1 MTKSLRIAMVGQKG
15 IPARFGGVETH
26 VDNVATRLAARGHEV
41 WTYCRSRFR
50 PDRLGVPQPDDYRVI
65 GGEHWYRGVR
75 LAYRPS
81 VNTKHLDAATHT
93 FLCALESGALHK
105 FDVVH
110 FHGIGPAAFAP
121 VTRLFGK
128 KVVSTFHALDWRQVK
143 WGPSASRLLKRG
155 EARGARRSHGI
166 ITVSKIM
173 QDYVRDR
180 YGVEA
185 EYIPNGATLPTEAPR
200 TGEIGRWGLSGGDY
214 VLAVG
219 RIIRDRGLHYLIDAF
234 RGVPGDLK
242 LVIVG
247 AESPLTRYTDEL
259 REIADGRVVFTGEIF
274 GQELEDLYANCAVYV
289 LASRVEGLPITV
301 CEAMSHGRPL
311 LLSEIP
317 ENQEVAGDAALYFN
331 PIDSNELHE
340 KLQALLVDRTLQ
352 ERLST
357 RGLARARSTFN
368 WDRVTDQVEA
378 FYHRLLGGRKRRG

>member
-1 MTKSLRIAMVGQKG
+1 MTRSLRIAMVGQKG

-41 WTYCRSRFR
+41 WTFCRSRFR
-50 PDRLGVPQPDDYRVI
+50 PDRLGVESPEDYRVI

-75 LAYRPS
+75 LAYRPC

-93 FLCALESGALHK
+93 FLCAVESGLLHK
-105 FDVVH
+105 FDIVH
-110 FHGIGPAAFAP
+110 FHGIGPSAFVP
-121 VTRLFGK
+121 VTKLFGK

-143 WGPSASRLLKRG
+143 WGRTASRFLKGG
-155 EARGARRSHGI
+155 EARGASKSDGV
-166 ITVSKIM
+166 ITVSRILQEYV
-173 QDYVRDR
+173 QDH
-180 YGVEA
+180 YGVTA

-200 TGEIGRWGLSGGDY
+200 PGEIERWGLSGGEY

-234 RGVPGDLK
+234 RGVSGDIK

-247 AESPLTRYTDEL
+247 AETPPTAYTDEL
-259 REIADGRVVFTGEIF
+259 REMADGRVVFTGEVF
-274 GQELEDLYANCAVYV
+274 GRALEDLYANCAVYV

-301 CEAMSHGRPL
+301 CEAMAHGRPL

-331 PIDSNELHE
+331 PTDSKELQSQLQVLLE
-340 KLQALLVDRTLQ
+340 DQALQ
-352 ERLST
+352 EAMSA
-357 RGLARARSTFN
+357 RGLERARSTFN
-368 WDRVTDQVEA
+368 WDRVTDQIEA
-378 FYHRLLGGRKRRG
+378 YYRRLLGDR